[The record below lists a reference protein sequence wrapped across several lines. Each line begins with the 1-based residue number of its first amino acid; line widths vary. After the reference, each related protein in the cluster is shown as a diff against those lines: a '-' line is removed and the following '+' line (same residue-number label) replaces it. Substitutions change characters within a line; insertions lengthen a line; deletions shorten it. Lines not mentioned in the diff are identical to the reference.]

1 MTNSAADY
9 AELKEG
15 DVAST
20 EGHHT
25 DACAHWPAEL
35 TVSATCTLI
44 SAELHVLSLKVLN
57 SIIVCQCSSMQY
69 MQLLSCKSNIN
80 LRNYALLRGGGGGGG
95 GGGR

>member
-1 MTNSAADY
+1 MTNSAAYY

-35 TVSATCTLI
+35 TVP
-44 SAELHVLSLKVLN
+44 
-57 SIIVCQCSSMQY
+57 
-69 MQLLSCKSNIN
+69 
-80 LRNYALLRGGGGGGG
+80 
-95 GGGR
+95 